1 MSYQP
6 THPRLRIKTV
16 DMDGFAGRDYHPA
29 KADEGKVVT
38 PIQMAAYLFDEDG
51 DTIPLFGLRAYE
63 TEDEVPTLHPA
74 AFERLGQHDG
84 AILWLYTCVTD
95 DGRVL
100 ELIDHEVEAIDD
112 GPPLQEET
120 ERRLREALAEL
131 ARRDLELRSD
141 AAEAHDRASIGL
153 GD

>member
-6 THPRLRIKTV
+6 THPRLRIAKV

-29 KADEGKVVT
+29 KTDEGQVVT
-38 PIQMAAYLFDEDG
+38 PIGMAAYMFDPEG
-51 DTIPLFGLRAYE
+51 GMTPLFGSRAE
-63 TEDEVPTLHPA
+63 LDLLTPTSSFEAGEVPALHPA

-100 ELIDHEVEAIDD
+100 ELIDHEVEAI
-112 GPPLQEET
+112 G
-120 ERRLREALAEL
+120 
-131 ARRDLELRSD
+131 
-141 AAEAHDRASIGL
+141 
-153 GD
+153 GDVVDFPVEIPNDNPDHG